1 MKMNAEVE
9 KMAARDEAELRR
21 IVAFASVPEPPS
33 GAQERLM
40 ARIATI
46 AIEAPPADN
55 VVLFRPRASA
65 PSSWFRYAAALP
77 LAASLA
83 LGIYLGAA
91 GSLDFALPALVTGD
105 VATNLEADEDLN
117 GVSEA
122 EQYAEENLS

>member
-1 MKMNAEVE
+1 MNAEDE
-9 KMAARDEAELRR
+9 KMTERDEAELRR
-21 IVAFASVPEPPS
+21 IVAFASVPEPPA

-40 ARIATI
+40 GRIAMI
-46 AIEAPPADN
+46 AMEAPPADN
-55 VVLFRPRASA
+55 VVLFRPRAA
-65 PSSWFRYAAALP
+65 VRPSWFRYAAALP

-105 VATNLEADEDLN
+105 VATNLEADDDLN